1 MKVGGNYGANNI
13 TGYVEGDFNGND
25 AANVFNTT
33 NPHTLRLRLYFV
45 DVRRGSWE
53 FTAGQAWSL
62 ITPNRVGTSP
72 FGPDWPPAIRLTA
85 IFSSECH
92 IPAMGNF
99 VYLSPK

>member
-1 MKVGGNYGANNI
+1 MKIGGKYGANNI

-25 AANVFNTT
+25 AANVFATT

-45 DVRRGSWE
+45 DIKRGIWE

-72 FGPDWPPAIRLTA
+72 FGCR
-85 IFSSECH
+85 S
-92 IPAMGNF
+92 GNHVF
-99 VYLSPK
+99 G